1 MKHALITAGIG
12 IIIYCQ
18 TVLGQTF
25 YVSPSGNDAN
35 SGTLE
40 SSFKSFQ
47 GSLTALKNSDGSG
60 TVYFR
65 EGTYVFDKTVVINHG
80 NATFAAYQ
88 GEKVQFSS
96 GIHITGWKMIK
107 SDDPVYSDL
116 PPQARNNVYVAN
128 IPAGQGTIRYL
139 MDKNSNWLEPGKI
152 NVTEFVTT
160 EKYIHGHSVE
170 GQMWDPPEEKK
181 VCTFSRSFDDLS
193 NVDSALT
200 FTIYTAD
207 FELQILPVENITGNR
222 LVTAT
227 PGGHRLALPDEGQKH
242 GSNKLA
248 FIHNLAEGIDEPG
261 KFACYPEAGKIY
273 VWPKNGTN
281 DIYAPALHELIRVE
295 GLPVGK
301 EAWFADSSDIPLSG
315 IVFDGI
321 TFSQGKQSVW
331 QEDDLAAQHDWAMLD
346 EDNALLRFRGSK
358 SCVVKNCTFEKSGGA
373 GLAFDL
379 YAQNNIV
386 KNNTFRYLGY
396 EAIRFA
402 GYGIGLKDGNKY
414 NTIRKNEIH
423 HVNQVHQYG
432 AALVLWNTGFN
443 KIKDNYFHHFTSR
456 AILFSAPRSRAF
468 TKNNQEFFPQDR
480 KMREQAWPMARWSE
494 IPDSVLATI
503 YYAQEE
509 EDGEVWN
516 IRRVDVNGFK
526 QGSPG
531 GLIADRFC
539 SHYRFLRG
547 NIVENNVIG
556 YGADALFADGIFY
569 ITACASGEPNQIRNN
584 YIFNTGKD
592 LLHAN
597 IPFRLIYID
606 GYTGKFEFTENFAYN
621 CKFRFEVTA
630 TYNWWDEV
638 DNYANLFYQV
648 DGEEYGDQNICF
660 GKGPN
665 NPMNK
670 HINSYKQ
677 MLRMLDSYKWNY
689 PGQLPGSSLLIE
701 TLQSVISELE

>member
-1 MKHALITAGIG
+1 MMKQALITAGIG
-12 IIIYCQ
+12 ILIYCQ
-18 TVLGQTF
+18 TALGQTF

-35 SGTLE
+35 PGTLE
-40 SSFKSFQ
+40 SPFKSFQ
-47 GSLTALKNSDGSG
+47 GSLPALKNSNGSG

-65 EGTYVFDKTVVINHG
+65 EGTYVFDKTVVINNDNCNG
-80 NATFAAYQ
+80 NITFAAYP
-88 GEKVQFSS
+88 GEVVQFNS
-96 GIHITGWKMIK
+96 GVRLDSWKKIN
-107 SDDPVYSDL
+107 SDDPVYAHL
-116 PPQARNNVYVAN
+116 PAQTRDEVYVAN
-128 IPAGQGTIRYL
+128 IPAGLGNIRHL
-139 MDKNSNWLEPGKI
+139 TDKNSSWLEQGKI

-207 FELQILPVENITGNR
+207 FELQILPVEHITGNR

-248 FIHNLAEGIDEPG
+248 FIHNLAEGIDAPG

-273 VWPKNGTN
+273 LWPKNGTGE
-281 DIYAPALHELIRVE
+281 IYAPAIHELIGVE
-295 GLPVGK
+295 GLAEGR
-301 EAWFADSSDIPLSG
+301 EAWFSTTTEIPLSN
-315 IVFDGI
+315 IIFDGI
-321 TFSQGKQSVW
+321 TFSQGKQPVW
-331 QEDDLAAQHDWAMLD
+331 KEDDMAAQHDWAMLD
-346 EDNALLRFRGSK
+346 KDNALLRFRGAEN
-358 SCVVKNCTFEKSGGA
+358 CVIKNCTFEKSGGA

-386 KNNTFRYLGY
+386 ENNTFRYLGY

-423 HVNQVHQYG
+423 HVNQVHVYG

-456 AILFSAPRSRAF
+456 AVLFSAPRSRAF
-468 TKNNQEFFPQDR
+468 TKNNQELFPSDR
-480 KMREQAWPMARWSE
+480 KMREQAWPMARWFE

-509 EDGEVWN
+509 EEVEVLD
-516 IRRVDVNGFK
+516 IRRVEVNGYK

-539 SHYRFLRG
+539 SDFRYLRG
-547 NIVENNVIG
+547 NVVENNVIG
-556 YGADALFADGIFY
+556 YGAEALFADGIFY
-569 ITACASGEPNQIRNN
+569 ITACASGEPNQIRHN

-592 LLHAN
+592 LRQH
-597 IPFRLIYID
+597 
-606 GYTGKFEFTENFAYN
+606 
-621 CKFRFEVTA
+621 
-630 TYNWWDEV
+630 
-638 DNYANLFYQV
+638 
-648 DGEEYGDQNICF
+648 
-660 GKGPN
+660 
-665 NPMNK
+665 
-670 HINSYKQ
+670 
-677 MLRMLDSYKWNY
+677 
-689 PGQLPGSSLLIE
+689 
-701 TLQSVISELE
+701 